1 MSKRMYDYEMLARW
15 LVNYR
20 INKGWTQSELA
31 ERIGVSRE
39 IVHAFEHNRTK
50 NGEVF
55 LYIEQILCD
64 AIEGFIIKGV

>member
-1 MSKRMYDYEMLARW
+1 MYDYEMLARW

-20 INKGWTQSELA
+20 INNGWTQTEMA
-31 ERIGVSRE
+31 EIIGVSRE

-55 LYIEQILCD
+55 LYIEQILGY
-64 AIEGFIIKGV
+64 AIEGFIIRGV

>member
-1 MSKRMYDYEMLARW
+1 MYDYEMLARW

-20 INKGWTQSELA
+20 INNGWTQTEMA

-55 LYIEQILCD
+55 LYIEQCLGY
-64 AIEGFIIKGV
+64 AIKGFIIQGV

>member
-1 MSKRMYDYEMLARW
+1 MKKYDYEMLSRW

-20 INKGWTQSELA
+20 VCSGMTQTELA

-39 IVHAFEHNRTK
+39 IINAFEHNRTK

-55 LYIEQILCD
+55 LFIEQFLGN
-64 AIEGFIIKGV
+64 AIKGFIVRGND